1 MNYKKKIAN
10 TSPFLKAER
19 KSSKNIL
26 IGEAG
31 F

>member
-1 MNYKKKIAN
+1 MNYKKIAN